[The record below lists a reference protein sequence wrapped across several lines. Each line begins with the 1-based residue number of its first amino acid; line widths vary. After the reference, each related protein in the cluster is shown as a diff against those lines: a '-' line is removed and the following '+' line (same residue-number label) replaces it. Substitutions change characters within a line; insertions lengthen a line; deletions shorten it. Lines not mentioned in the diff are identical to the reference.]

1 MQIDPRP
8 HLSLDSTREINA
20 QFAERLEE
28 SALDARFT
36 DLNFANVQPMSEPV
50 IEFDED
56 AEVLP
61 DAPLDLAEI
70 STLLLLGA
78 IGGFA
83 LFVLFNAELI

>member
-8 HLSLDSTREINA
+8 HLSLDSTRKI
-20 QFAERLEE
+20 
-28 SALDARFT
+28 DAI
-36 DLNFANVQPMSEPV
+36 LNFGTMQPMSEPV
-50 IEFDED
+50 IEIDPVIELDKD

-61 DAPLDLAEI
+61 DEPLDLAEI

-78 IGGFA
+78 IAGFA